1 MVKTSARSRLILDS
15 PLKFALKLKR
25 LPWFELSILL
35 VLLGINGYAA
45 FSDAYNLPNRWLTR
59 DDAYYYFKVAQ
70 NISEGHGS
78 TFDGINPT
86 NGYHPL
92 WMLVCIPI
100 FALARFDLILSLR
113 ILILVLAG
121 LRAATSILLYH
132 LLKKVIARPVA
143 MFTALYWAFDYYIH
157 WTTYQQGLET
167 GLAAFCL
174 VLFLYLLQRFEL
186 ERKTA
191 FRESHSALGGVPLS
205 GTFLTA
211 GDGGKSKFRIGSK
224 WKQIAFLALAAALV
238 MFSRLDLVFLAG
250 LFGLWIVFRD
260 RPLRYLLPL
269 DILLLTIS
277 STGAFI
283 FRIGLPEYY
292 LYANTA
298 ILTLAVTLALK
309 IPLLYFLGL
318 YDHPKAHSK
327 FYLLRQSAIAIAISS
342 IATLAILLGLTSLGI
357 LDGSFP
363 RTVPIIDGILSFVL
377 VFVSRWIISLFSQ
390 RSNVQADSPVE
401 RLKSNWRTWRSEGTV
416 YYGILVGSL
425 GLYMLWSRLAFGT
438 ASPVSG
444 QIKRW
449 WGSFGSRVYGGSARS
464 PLSFFGIDPESEF
477 NAWAPLTNI
486 VGNWNGRI
494 EMVTIP
500 IDYDLRYFMMLSL
513 LLTGFGLLLFLN
525 RKRSARIVHE
535 LALIPL
541 LAGSFL
547 QVIQYNISGYSAPK
561 EWYWVSEM
569 VFITLA
575 GSFLLDILTQKLR
588 RIPAAYVSIYLM
600 VIAWGVSSAVYF
612 ARITAAQM
620 PYGAKPAD
628 TPYMEVATFV
638 ETYTEPGSLIGM
650 TGGGNVGYFIRERT
664 IVNMDGLINSY
675 PYFQANK
682 AYQGSDYLYNM
693 GLDYI
698 FANPDFLEIQ
708 PYRGQYT
715 GRLEII
721 DQYGGKAIMRFLAPN
736 PVR

>member
-1 MVKTSARSRLILDS
+1 LDS
-15 PLKFALKLKR
+15 PLNLALKLKR
-25 LPWFELSILL
+25 LPWFELIILL
-35 VLLGINGYAA
+35 ALLGINGYAA
-45 FSDAYNLPNRWLTR
+45 FSDAYNLPNQWLTR

-70 NISEGHGS
+70 NVSEGQGS

-92 WMLVCIPI
+92 WMLVCVPI
-100 FALARFDLILSLR
+100 FALARFDLILPLR
-113 ILILVLAG
+113 VLILVLAG

-132 LLKKVIARPVA
+132 LLNKVIARPIA
-143 MFTALYWAFDYYIH
+143 MLAALYWAFDYYIH
-157 WTTYQQGLET
+157 WTNYQQGLET

-174 VLFLYLLQRFEL
+174 VLFLYLIQRFERD
-186 ERKTA
+186 RKTA
-191 FRESHSALGGVPLS
+191 SPM
-205 GTFLTA
+205 GTM
-211 GDGGKSKFRIGSK
+211 SVK
-224 WKQIAFLALAAALV
+224 WTKIAVLALAATLV

-260 RPLRYLLPL
+260 KPLRYLLPL
-269 DILLLTIS
+269 DILLLTVSI
-277 STGAFI
+277 TGAYI

-292 LYANTA
+292 LYEDSA
-298 ILTLAVTLALK
+298 ILSLAVTLTLK
-309 IPLLYFLGL
+309 ILLFYFLGL
-318 YDHPKAHSK
+318 YNHPKAYSIFH
-327 FYLLRQSAIAIAISS
+327 LLRQSAIAIAISS
-342 IATLAILLGLTSLGI
+342 IATLVILLGLTSLGI
-357 LDGSFP
+357 LEGNFP
-363 RTVPIIDGILSFVL
+363 RTVPIIDGMISFAL
-377 VFVSRWIISLFSQ
+377 VFLSRWVISLFS
-390 RSNVQADSPVE
+390 RRLNVQADSPVE
-401 RLKSNWRTWRSEGTV
+401 TLKSNWRTWLSEGTV
-416 YYGILVGSL
+416 YYGILGGAL
-425 GLYMLWSRLAFGT
+425 GLYMLWNKLAFGT
-438 ASPVSG
+438 SSPVSG

-464 PLSFFGIDPESEF
+464 PLSFFGIDPESDF
-477 NAWAPLTNI
+477 NAWAPITSL
-486 VGNWNGRI
+486 VGNWNSRV
-494 EMVTIP
+494 EMVTLP
-500 IDYDLRYFMMLSL
+500 LDYDLRYFIMLSL
-513 LLTGFGLLLFLN
+513 LLIGFSLLLFLN

-541 LAGSFL
+541 LAGTFL

-575 GSFLLDILTQKLR
+575 GGFLFDILTQRLR

-612 ARITAAQM
+612 ARIAAAQM

-628 TPYMEVATFV
+628 TPYMEVASFV
-638 ETYTEPGSLIGM
+638 EAHTEPGSLVGM
-650 TGGGNVGYFIRERT
+650 TGGGNVGYFIRDRT

-682 AYQGSDYLYNM
+682 ANKGSDYLYDM

-721 DQYGGKAIMRFLAPN
+721 DQYGGKAVMRFLGP
-736 PVR
+736 